1 VEIMFTKEKN
11 GAEFKLAGLP
21 ADAVVFIEKVNT
33 ERDLIVKSPE
43 GQTLAMIRGV
53 DSFASFGFSIEKLAK
68 KTWVDGQQ

>member
-1 VEIMFTKEKN
+1 VEIMFTKEK
-11 GAEFKLAGLP
+11 
-21 ADAVVFIEKVNT
+21 
-33 ERDLIVKSPE
+33 KSPA